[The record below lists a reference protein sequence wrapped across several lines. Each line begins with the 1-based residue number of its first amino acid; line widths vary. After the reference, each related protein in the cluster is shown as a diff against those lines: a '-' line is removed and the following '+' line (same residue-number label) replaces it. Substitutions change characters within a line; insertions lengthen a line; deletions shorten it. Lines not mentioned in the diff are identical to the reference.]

1 MDGREVCEE
10 CSGCDEIRS
19 RGKLPIL
26 VGGTHYYT
34 QSLLFE
40 DALASEPVVAKDRS
54 SEKFAILNEP
64 SEVIM
69 AKLREVDPVMA
80 DRWHVNDRRKI
91 QRSLEIY
98 LETGKPA
105 SQVYSEQRS
114 KNEAAAGD
122 ADGPGSEAPSGPSLR
137 FPTLVFWVHAPKEVL
152 HPRLDGRIVKM
163 LDRGLLSEVDTLTNF
178 RHEYEAE
185 TGQTVDQSRGIWVS
199 IGYKE
204 FLDYQSALSS
214 GTATSK
220 DLEKMK
226 QSAIEKTQA
235 ATRQYSKRQ
244 IRWISIKLLN
254 ALFSAGQ
261 KRNTFVMDGSNI
273 PEWEQT
279 VLEPAADITKRFLAG
294 EELPDPSS
302 MSALAREMLVP
313 NREYDL
319 STRPDLW
326 QKRTCEVC
334 GTTSVTENNWEQHIK
349 SRLHRRNIGVQKKAE
364 MKAENARKREPE
376 HSRGVQAD
384 VIDILQTYLE
394 QQSSEEQ
401 STEKGQD
408 Q

>member
-1 MDGREVCEE
+1 MQI
-10 CSGCDEIRS
+10 DEIRS
-19 RGKLPIL
+19 QGKLPIL

-40 DALASEPVVAKDRS
+40 DALAGEPVVEKDRT

-91 QRSLEIY
+91 QRSLEIF

-114 KNEAAAGD
+114 KNEPRAEGT
-122 ADGPGSEAPSGPSLR
+122 GSEVPSGPSLR
-137 FPTLVFWVHAPKEVL
+137 FPTLVIWVHAPKEVL
-152 HPRLDGRIVKM
+152 HPRLDARIAKM
-163 LDRGLLSEVDTLTNF
+163 LDRGLLAEVDTLTDF
-178 RHEYEAE
+178 RQKYEAE
-185 TGQTVDQSRGIWVS
+185 TGQTIDQSRGIWVS

-204 FLDYQSALSS
+204 FLDYQAALAS

-254 ALFSAGQ
+254 ALFGAGQ
-261 KRNTFVMDGSNI
+261 KNNVFVMDGSNI
-273 PEWEQT
+273 PEFEST
-279 VLEPAADITKRFLAG
+279 VLEPAADLTKRFLAG
-294 EELPDPSS
+294 EQLPDPSS
-302 MSALAREMLVP
+302 LSPLASEMLVP

-326 QKRTCEVC
+326 QKRTCEIC
-334 GTTSVTENNWEQHIK
+334 GTTSVTENNWEQHVK
-349 SRLHRRNIGVQKKAE
+349 SRLHRRNVKKAD
-364 MKAENARKREPE
+364 NLRKKEP
-376 HSRGVQAD
+376 RDPGAAQAD
-384 VIDILQTYLE
+384 VVDILQTYLKQQKAEEKGDLE
-394 QQSSEEQ
+394 QQRSEDKSSRQ
-401 STEKGQD
+401 DEK
-408 Q
+408 